1 MHSSRP
7 ITVGRVVKLVISTC
21 VFTWTSALDV
31 LARAG
36 SKETKGRC
44 VILYYHSVAPAER
57 KLFARQLDVLLRHA
71 TPIAVD
77 CSTVL
82 PNGQCVG
89 VTFDDAF
96 ENFVTT
102 ALPELQ
108 ERHIPVTVF
117 VITQALGRAFGPVGD
132 SEPVMSAQQLMAL
145 PEELVT
151 IGSHTETHPMLT
163 QISDEDSLREIVESR
178 NHLEDLLGR
187 EITLFSFP
195 FGDFDESL
203 CQVCREAGY
212 RRVFTTLPLIAF
224 AKPDE
229 FIAGRVRVDPTD
241 WLLEFRLK
249 LAGAYRWLPMAFR
262 LKRWVSR
269 TISGHRRQEAKPES
283 MVRDL
288 TTR

>member
-7 ITVGRVVKLVISTC
+7 ITVERVVKLGISAC
-21 VFTWTSALDV
+21 VFIWTSALDV

-36 SKETKGRC
+36 GKETKRRC
-44 VILYYHSVAPAER
+44 VIVYYHSVAPAER
-57 KLFARQLDVLLRHA
+57 KLFARQLDVLLNHA
-71 TPIAVD
+71 TPIAINE
-77 CSTVL
+77 STVL
-82 PNGQCVG
+82 PNRQCVG

-102 ALPELQ
+102 ALPELK

-132 SEPVMSAQQLMAL
+132 SERVMSAQQLMEL
-145 PEELVT
+145 PEDLVT
-151 IGSHTETHPMLT
+151 IGSHTATHPMLT
-163 QISDEDSLREIVESR
+163 QSTDEDSRREIVESR
-178 NHLEDLLGR
+178 SHLEELLR
-187 EITLFSFP
+187 RTITLFSFP
-195 FGDFDESL
+195 FGDFDETL

-212 RRVFTTLPLIAF
+212 RRVFTTLPVF
-224 AKPDE
+224 ALAEPDE
-229 FIAGRVRVDPTD
+229 FIVGRVRVDPTD
-241 WLLEFRLK
+241 WPLEFRLK
-249 LAGAYRWLPMAFR
+249 LAGAYRWLPIAFQ

-269 TISGHRRQEAKPES
+269 TISGSHRQEAKPES